1 MILKGDELTHVQEET
16 KEIKS
21 RVKAALKEMDFED
34 LRFID
39 NIVGNME
46 GYKLFFH
53 VLNSN
58 KL

>member
-1 MILKGDELTHVQEET
+1 MKQD
-16 KEIKS
+16 KS
-21 RVKAALKEMDFED
+21 EAKAIKAAVVEAMDKMSIED

-39 NIVGNME
+39 NIVDGLE
-46 GYKLFFH
+46 GYQLFFH